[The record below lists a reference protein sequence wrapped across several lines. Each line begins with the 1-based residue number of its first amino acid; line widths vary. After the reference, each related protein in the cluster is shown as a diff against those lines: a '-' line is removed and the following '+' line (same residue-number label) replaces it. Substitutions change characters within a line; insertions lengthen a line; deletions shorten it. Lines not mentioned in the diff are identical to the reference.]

1 MLHYAQSYFFSTMG
15 RYNRDFVH
23 AYDCMNE
30 AVQLLENQGDML
42 SCALALK
49 YASLFPAFF
58 SYVLCRLAGIC
69 APSVRAGKTGLA
81 SVTPPR
87 LHFLFISH

>member
-1 MLHYAQSYFFSTMG
+1 MPQQCSVF

-23 AYDCMNE
+23 ACDCMNE

-49 YASLFPAFF
+49 CEVSFPALFT
-58 SYVLCRLAGIC
+58 C
-69 APSVRAGKTGLA
+69 A
-81 SVTPPR
+81 
-87 LHFLFISH
+87 